1 MIVKF
6 VRPRPMVLVQVS
18 VSMGKNGKV
27 MMPPTGGNS
36 ALKSFAVRSGLN
48 FARLMLRLSKGSAV
62 GLCCSTL
69 WRTLLPW
76 DGFAF
81 LSEICVRGC
90 PFPRSAGRCDGISER
105 FFFYNTKISQI
116 R

>member
-27 MMPPTGGNS
+27 MMPPTGGNN

-48 FARLMLRLSKGSAV
+48 FARLMLRLSKGSSCRA
-62 GLCCSTL
+62 
-69 WRTLLPW
+69 LLLDPLE
-76 DGFAF
+76 DAFAMGWVR
-81 LSEICVRGC
+81 LS
-90 PFPRSAGRCDGISER
+90 
-105 FFFYNTKISQI
+105 Q
-116 R
+116 